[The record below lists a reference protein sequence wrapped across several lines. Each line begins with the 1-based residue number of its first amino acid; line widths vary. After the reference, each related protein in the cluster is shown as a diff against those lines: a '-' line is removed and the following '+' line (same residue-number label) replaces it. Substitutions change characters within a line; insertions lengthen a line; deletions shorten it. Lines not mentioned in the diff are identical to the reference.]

1 MSLHQRPKLHIS
13 NHPQTPQLPLLKNIC
28 VQQLHTHF
36 VLKLFSYVKISQTQ
50 LPLLKVYVCNIYIH
64 ILFSSSFL
72 MLRFHKH
79 NSLY

>member
-50 LPLLKVYVCNIYIH
+50 LPLLK
-64 ILFSSSFL
+64 
-72 MLRFHKH
+72 
-79 NSLY
+79 